1 VRIICYPNDLIDKFH
16 QHLKVPSDLIIRNGN
31 TISQEV
37 NNLINVIDGKRSG
50 DLTPDAVWRS
60 NKIGPLHLIVTPD
73 IVYQYVVMPEFNG
86 TKNKIIGFKSE
97 DAFVIEFLKQ
107 TYFDYESD
115 AVTPICE
122 RLDKNKIKLI
132 FDPFQ
137 ENIKQM
143 EIYLSETDN
152 VIVSD
157 EVPKLTLEFD
167 NSITLQEKEINGVN
181 LENAKF
187 LKLVLIKGN
196 GAKSQPSKLVRIPD

>member
-1 VRIICYPNDLIDKFH
+1 
-16 QHLKVPSDLIIRNGN
+16 
-31 TISQEV
+31 
-37 NNLINVIDGKRSG
+37 
-50 DLTPDAVWRS
+50 
-60 NKIGPLHLIVTPD
+60 
-73 IVYQYVVMPEFNG
+73 
-86 TKNKIIGFKSE
+86 
-97 DAFVIEFLKQ
+97 
-107 TYFDYESD
+107 
-115 AVTPICE
+115 
-122 RLDKNKIKLI
+122 
-132 FDPFQ
+132 
-137 ENIKQM
+137 M